1 MKKVCL
7 IFNPV
12 SGAGNAFQDLKQIC
26 EILVEHVDLEIR
38 FTAPDRSAVDLAH
51 EAIAKGA
58 EMIIASGGDGTVSH
72 VANVLNNTDVVLAV
86 IPRGT
91 ANAFAVALGLPTD
104 VAGACEN
111 ILSGQPERIDTATCN
126 GEQMILLAGVGLEAK
141 AISETDRETKQKFG
155 FFAYLAT
162 AFKQLNELTTFT
174 ATLEFT
180 AAENEPSQQKTIEE
194 VLAITVAN
202 LAPNTSILAHGTHA
216 VSGNDGLLDVT
227 ILTMPE
233 KSEVLGVLSASYELF
248 KSSFKENMA
257 DHPNIQALRVSRLNI
272 QADPAQDLLLDG
284 DLLGETPVDFQV
296 NHLSLLVQFPHEE
309 PEEES
314 DNTGEPENTEE
325 SEES

>member
-12 SGAGNAFQDLKQIC
+12 SGSGNAFQDLKQIC
-26 EILVEHVDLEIR
+26 EILTPHVDLEVR
-38 FTAPDRSAVDLAH
+38 FTAPDLSAIELTH
-51 EAIAKGA
+51 QAIAHGA

-72 VANVLNNTDVVLAV
+72 VANVLDNTDIVLAV

-91 ANAFAVALGLPTD
+91 ANAFAAALTLPTD
-104 VAGACEN
+104 VKGACES
-111 ILSGQPERIDTATCN
+111 ILSGLPRRIDTATCN

-174 ATLEFT
+174 AELEFKT
-180 AAENEPSQQKTIEE
+180 SEDGSVEQKTVEE

-248 KSSFKENMA
+248 KSSFKEDMA
-257 DHPNIQALRVSRLNI
+257 DHPNIQALRVNSLRV
-272 QADPAQDLLLDG
+272 QADPPQDLLLDG
-284 DLLGETPVDFQV
+284 DLMGETPVNFQV
-296 NHLSLLVQFPHEE
+296 NHLSLLVQFPQEK
-309 PEEES
+309 PEESQES
-314 DNTGEPENTEE
+314 TEAEE
-325 SEES
+325 S

>member
-26 EILVEHVDLEIR
+26 EILTPHVDLEVR
-38 FTAPDRSAVDLAH
+38 FTAPDRSAIDLAH
-51 EAIAKGA
+51 QAIAHGA

-72 VANVLNNTDVVLAV
+72 IANVLDNTDVVLAV

-91 ANAFAVALGLPTD
+91 ANAFAAALSLPTD
-104 VAGACEN
+104 VKGACES
-111 ILSGQPERIDTATCN
+111 ILLGQAKRIDTATCN
-126 GEQMILLAGVGLEAK
+126 GEQMILLAGIGLEAK

-155 FFAYLAT
+155 FFAYMAT

-174 ATLEFT
+174 AELEFNT
-180 AAENEPSQQKTIEE
+180 AEDESAQQKTVQE

-248 KSSFKENMA
+248 KSSFREDMA
-257 DHPNIQALRVSRLNI
+257 NHPNIQALRVKRLRV
-272 QADPAQDLLLDG
+272 QADPPQDLLLDG

-296 NHLSLLVQFPHEE
+296 NHLSLLVQFPPDE
-309 PEEES
+309 PV
-314 DNTGEPENTEE
+314 TTQENPEE
-325 SEES
+325 SEELQEAEES

>member
-12 SGAGNAFQDLKQIC
+12 SGSGNAFQDLKQIC
-26 EILVEHVDLEIR
+26 EILTPQVDLEIR

-51 EAIAKGA
+51 EAIAHSA

-91 ANAFAVALGLPTD
+91 ANAFAVALNLPTD
-104 VAGACEN
+104 VNGACEN
-111 ILSGQPERIDTATCN
+111 ILSGLPKRIDTATCN

-155 FFAYLAT
+155 FFAYMAT

-174 ATLEFT
+174 AKLEFNT
-180 AAENEPSQQKTIEE
+180 SEDGEVQQKTVEE

-248 KSSFKENMA
+248 KSSFKKDMA
-257 DHPNIQALRVSRLNI
+257 NHPNIQALRVNRLQI
-272 QADPAQDLLLDG
+272 QADPLQDLLLDG
-284 DLLGETPVDFQV
+284 DLMGETPVNFQV
-296 NHLSLLVQFPHEE
+296 NHLSLLVQFPHED
-309 PEEES
+309 PEEA
-314 DNTGEPENTEE
+314 PENPEE
-325 SEES
+325 SQASEENEAS